1 MIRQAGSVIG
11 GRYTVLRKIGEGGLS
26 VVYMVHDP
34 EENHIWAIKEIQR
47 NGLGSQRI
55 ARQGII
61 AETKILSGL
70 VHPCLPRI
78 REVIEEEESYL
89 LVMEYIEGRPLS
101 RILQEQGV
109 LTQNWVI
116 YWAKQL
122 CSVLEYLHSQSPPV
136 IHRDLKPSNIM
147 VKSDGSLMLIDFGT
161 AEEHGK
167 EGTGVSEAVGTRGYA
182 APEQW
187 EGIRKADARTD
198 IYSLGVTLYALLTEK
213 TLADPPYEL
222 RPIREWRPELSAGLE
237 SILLRMTEKDPD
249 RRFSSAAE
257 LQAAFQHMEWEDRAY
272 RKTIRT
278 RMRCF
283 LFSSMTALFFA
294 LGALLFFFLGESK
307 AKKAYEDILEQA
319 KWTVSMQEKTRLLE
333 EAINVEG
340 QSGRTEAYLAM
351 VHVYRRADVGMQGAM
366 RLEGLILSHAGEL
379 ARSPVSYSELCLE
392 MGKLF
397 WYGSGENS
405 VQKGSFS
412 AKPMERLEEKR
423 IERIL
428 DASRWFEEG
437 LLYLPKDHPKRAMAT
452 FCAGIGDFYR
462 NIVTR
467 VVEGEDRG
475 QYRGLFQNLEAYLSD
490 LRQEE
495 GERIR
500 LEAYLLIQ
508 NALLQNIYKMKQDG
522 VLFSSMKN
530 LARRLQE
537 AERELQPAFDI
548 DNELRQE
555 MINRQEMIWRSIH
568 SAYKEER

>member
-11 GRYTVLRKIGEGGLS
+11 RRYTVLRKIGEGGLS

-34 EENHIWAIKEIQR
+34 EENHIWAIKEIQK

-55 ARQGII
+55 ARQGVI
-61 AETKILSGL
+61 AEMKILSGL

-161 AEEHGK
+161 AEEYGK

-307 AKKAYEDILEQA
+307 AKKAYENILEQA
-319 KWTVSMQEKTRLLE
+319 KWTSNMQEKIGLLE
-333 EAINVEG
+333 EAVNVEG

-351 VHVYRRADVGMQGAM
+351 VHVYRKADVGMQGAM

-379 ARSPVSYSELCLE
+379 AGSPVSYSELCLE

-397 WYGSGENS
+397 WYGSEKNP
-405 VQKGSFS
+405 VPKGSFS
-412 AKPMERLEEKR
+412 EKAMEGLEEKR
-423 IERIL
+423 LERIL
-428 DASRWFEEG
+428 DASRWFEES

-452 FCAGIGDFYR
+452 FYAGIGDYYR

-490 LRQEE
+490 LRKEE

-500 LEAYLLIQ
+500 LEACLLIQ
-508 NALLQNIYKMKQDG
+508 DALLQNAYKMKQDG
-522 VLFSSMKN
+522 VPFSSMKA
-530 LARRLQE
+530 LMRRLQE
-537 AERELQPAFDI
+537 AERELQAAFDFG
-548 DNELRQE
+548 NELRQE
-555 MINRQEMIWRSIH
+555 MINRQEMIWRCID

>member
-34 EENHIWAIKEIQR
+34 EENHIWAIKEIQK

-55 ARQGII
+55 ARQGVI

-161 AEEHGK
+161 AEEYGK

-198 IYSLGVTLYALLTEK
+198 IYSLGITLYVLLTGK
-213 TLADPPYEL
+213 APADPPYEI
-222 RPIREWRPELSAGLE
+222 RPIREWRPEISTGLE
-237 SILLRMTEKDPD
+237 SILLRMTEQDPD
-249 RRFSSAAE
+249 KRFSSAAE
-257 LQAAFQHMEWEDRAY
+257 LQAALQHMEWEDQIY

-278 RMRCF
+278 RMRRF

-294 LGALLFFFLGESK
+294 LGALFFFFLGESK